1 VAGGSRQHAGG
12 GRYLLSQGE
21 VVGRGADGERLFTDR
36 FRIPREY
43 RARWRSRLGSWL
55 IGLNRELMD
64 SATRMGVPAA
74 KNPLDAWIYQ
84 EIVHDTRPDA
94 IVELGSAYGGGTLFL
109 ANLLDLLGGDGIVVS
124 VDVSRDS
131 WQADHPRIVQVTG
144 NSSAPAVVERVTG
157 LCAGRR
163 TMVIH
168 DASHRA
174 GQVLEDL
181 TAYGSLVSPGCYLV
195 VEDGVTDVVPRRVLG
210 ADPGAGPFRAAD
222 AYLRTGAPFDVD
234 PRRERFLATN
244 NPRGFL
250 RRRDERV
257 GDPGLEPGTSS
268 LSEKRSNRLS

>member
-1 VAGGSRQHAGG
+1 MIGTGSPASARSYPGLVAGVS
-12 GRYLLSQGE
+12 RYLSSQGE
-21 VVGRGADGERLFTDR
+21 VAGRGVDGEVLFTDR
-36 FRIPREY
+36 FRVPRAY
-43 RARWRSRLGSWL
+43 RARWRMRLGSWL

-64 SATRMGVPAA
+64 SATWMGVPAA

-84 EIVHDTRPDA
+84 EIVHATQPEA

-109 ANLLDLLGGDGIVVS
+109 AHLLDVLAGDRIVVS
-124 VDVSRDS
+124 VDVSRES

-144 NSSAPAVVERVTG
+144 NSSDSDVVEQVTG

-181 TAYGSLVSPGCYLV
+181 AAYGPLVSPGCYLV
-195 VEDGVTDVVPRRVLG
+195 VEDGVTDVVPKRVLG

-234 PRRERFLATN
+234 SRCERFLATN
-244 NPRGFL
+244 NPRGYL
-250 RRRDERV
+250 RRRE
-257 GDPGLEPGTSS
+257 T
-268 LSEKRSNRLS
+268 

>member
-1 VAGGSRQHAGG
+1 VSHGEVAGRGG
-12 GRYLLSQGE
+12 DGRP
-21 VVGRGADGERLFTDR
+21 LFTER

-43 RARWRSRLGSWL
+43 RARWRLRLGGWL

-64 SATRMGVPAA
+64 SATWMGVPAA

-84 EIVHDTRPDA
+84 EIVHETQPAA

-109 ANLLDLLGGDGIVVS
+109 AHLLDLLGGDRIVVS

-131 WQADHPRIVQVTG
+131 WQAEHPRIVQVTG
-144 NSSAPAVVERVTG
+144 NSSAPEVVHQVTK

-163 TMVIH
+163 TLVNH
-168 DASHRA
+168 DASPRA

-181 TAYGSLVSPGCYLV
+181 TAYGSLVSPGCYLI

-210 ADPGAGPFRAAD
+210 ADPGAGPFRAAA
-222 AYLRTGAPFDVD
+222 AYLQTGAPFDVD
-234 PRRERFLATN
+234 VRRERFGATN

-250 RRRDERV
+250 RRR
-257 GDPGLEPGTSS
+257 GH
-268 LSEKRSNRLS
+268 